1 MNKGFTLI
9 ELLGVLILLAI
20 ISLITVPAVLGVIS
34 DSKNSAIERS
44 LDNYIVA
51 VKAALS
57 NYNTNNNLK
66 NAECSIQN
74 DGNLNCNGVILEIS
88 VKNMKP
94 TSGTVVIRNY
104 DVKDYYSVT
113 IDNKTFNSMIFNGT
127 KVAATQSDTHKGII
141 YLDPTDLSNACTAA
155 MAAAN
160 LNNEDVPTPTGVTS
174 GCMKFYIF
182 DDIGDNYK
190 MILDHNTS
198 GNVSFNYTYREGQDN
213 QEYDLGYIT
222 PSVTLVSNTNN
233 VSNSVVLFNSG
244 TNEVAMPAS
253 YEDYL
258 AITSHIVHSSVDSA
272 FDRLPVDT
280 YGWVGNPRLITIDEI
295 AHIVGVDTA
304 LGFDSTKEFTTLYA
318 LEEGETINAAT
329 QISWFWLDGTGT
341 TYEEWQN
348 WDDGLS
354 DYESI
359 ANALNKS
366 KYFWLYDYTD
376 GCEESGCNIADY
388 NSYPRGT
395 KDSSST
401 TTIDGYWTSST
412 ISSPMVGASDYA
424 WCVDYSG
431 SINAMSSGY
440 SWSYGVRPVIELPKS
455 VIDKK

>member
-9 ELLGVLILLAI
+9 ELLGVLILLSI
-20 ISLITVPAVLGVIS
+20 IALIAVPAVLGIIS
-34 DSKNSAIERS
+34 DSKEKAAERS

-66 NAECSIQN
+66 DAECSIQT

-113 IDNKTFNSMIFNGT
+113 IDNKAFNSMIFNGT

-155 MAAAN
+155 LAAAN
-160 LNNEDVPTPTGVTS
+160 LNDEETPTPTGVTS

-182 DDIGDNYK
+182 DDSGDNYK

-233 VSNSVVLFNSG
+233 VSNSVVLLNSG

-258 AITSHIVHSSVDSA
+258 AISAGVAAPSSVDSA

-280 YGWVGNPRLITIDEI
+280 YGWVGNPRLITVDEI
-295 AHIVGVDTA
+295 AHIVGADTA
-304 LGFDSTKEFTTLYA
+304 LGFDSAKESIGFYN
-318 LEEGETINAAT
+318 LEEGETIDTAT
-329 QISWFWLDGTGT
+329 KMSWFWFDGTGT

-348 WDDGLS
+348 WDDDCEPISNL
-354 DYESI
+354 E
-359 ANALNKS
+359 NKS
-366 KYFWLYDYTD
+366 RYAWLYDYTY
-376 GCEESGCNIADY
+376 GCEDVGCNIGDDNY
-388 NSYPRGT
+388 YPYPT
-395 KDSSST
+395 KDNTWTSS
-401 TTIDGYWTSST
+401 IDGYWTSST
-412 ISSPMVGASDYA
+412 LPGTTDYA
-424 WCVDYSG
+424 WGVHLDG
-431 SINAMSSGY
+431 SIYTINSSF
-440 SWSYGVRPVIELPKS
+440 SSFYGVRPVIELPKS